1 MIAKC
6 QTPDCSWEVVL
17 DQPSDEPLC
26 PQHGGGDWTTQ
37 RDRADRRHRDLAAKI
52 TALGVGEDPPASPTP
67 RPAGMAGQ
75 GRSGATRRFAGD
87 QARLDLLAAVR
98 ESLGES

>member
-37 RDRADRRHRDLAAKI
+37 RDRADRRHRDLAARMK
-52 TALGVGEDPPASPTP
+52 AHLGEDPPATP
-67 RPAGMAGQ
+67 PPGPAGMAGQ

>member
-1 MIAKC
+1 MIAAC
-6 QTPDCSWEVVL
+6 RVPGCPWEVTL
-17 DQPSDEPLC
+17 DTPTDEPLC
-26 PQHGGGDWTTQ
+26 PQHGGGHWTTQ
-37 RDRADRRHRDLAAKI
+37 RDRADRRHRDLAARMK
-52 TALGVGEDPPASPTP
+52 AHLGEDPPATP
-67 RPAGMAGQ
+67 PPGPAGMAGQ